1 MTATQF
7 SQKEAKQAAEQFL
20 KQKTGKVVS
29 IKAAKVVP
37 ISKTQSSV
45 VCKAMAVN
53 LGNND
58 GFAYFVPIGTQNAAD
73 QLTIKLN
80 IGTTG
85 ISEIYDSAANTLQG
99 PYYNLN
105 GQQVSKPGKGIYIVN
120 GKKVIFK

>member
-1 MTATQF
+1 MV
-7 SQKEAKQAAEQFL
+7 
-20 KQKTGKVVS
+20 GIVS
-29 IKAAKVVP
+29 TINEEDIYVLNADGSAFVLG
-37 ISKTQSSV
+37 THSV
-45 VCKAMAVN
+45 N
-53 LGNND
+53 P
-58 GFAYFVPIGTQNAAD
+58 FRAYFVPIGSQNAAD